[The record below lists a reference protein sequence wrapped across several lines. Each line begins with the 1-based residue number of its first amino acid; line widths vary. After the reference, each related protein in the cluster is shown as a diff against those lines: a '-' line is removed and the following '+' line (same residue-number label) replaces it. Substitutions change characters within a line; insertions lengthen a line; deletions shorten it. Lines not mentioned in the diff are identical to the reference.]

1 MMFML
6 DLALE
11 LPRALLMALALMIMS
26 FSLCMAVATLY
37 RWLRRVAL
45 WAWEALH

>member
-1 MMFML
+1 MRIYFL
-6 DLALE
+6 FIGGA
-11 LPRALLMALALMIMS
+11 LMA
-26 FSLCMAVATLY
+26 TL